1 LNSIRVTTVGAPTAS
16 TIEGTLFTADPIT
29 NLVAINTSTSTTS
42 SSLPSG
48 SYRLIPISQ
57 IISFNL
63 ISLQTS
69 PPSST
74 FSTALPALR
83 PVDMTALRA
92 REAAAIR
99 AAHAARARLGPKGT
113 TKEHQDIF
121 DAIARTHPAKWQ
133 PNGSILV
140 SDSVLIDKPY
150 QPDNCRLAPTGV
162 GVGGDGPARSVE
174 RIRKVLKMEREKL
187 ELKAARFDVGKA
199 SLKEGGVRKGG

>member
-1 LNSIRVTTVGAPTAS
+1 MN
-16 TIEGTLFTADPIT
+16 
-29 NLVAINTSTSTTS
+29 
-42 SSLPSG
+42 
-48 SYRLIPISQ
+48 
-57 IISFNL
+57 
-63 ISLQTS
+63 
-69 PPSST
+69 
-74 FSTALPALR
+74 
-83 PVDMTALRA
+83 ALRA
-92 REAAAIR
+92 REASAIR

-150 QPDNCRLAPTGV
+150 QPDNCRLAP
-162 GVGGDGPARSVE
+162 GGNGPAGGVE

-199 SLKEGGVRKGG
+199 GLKEGGLRKGG

>member
-1 LNSIRVTTVGAPTAS
+1 LNSIRITTAAPTSS
-16 TIEGTLFTADPIT
+16 TIEGTLFIADPIT
-29 NLVAINTSTSTTS
+29 NLVAINTSTSTTPS
-42 SSLPSG
+42 SSPSG

-69 PPSST
+69 SPSST
-74 FSTALPALR
+74 FGTALAAPR
-83 PVDMTALRA
+83 HVDMTALRA

-150 QPDNCRLAPTGV
+150 QPENCRLAPAGV
-162 GVGGDGPARSVE
+162 GVGGNGLPGSVE

-199 SLKEGGVRKGG
+199 GLKEGGVRKGG